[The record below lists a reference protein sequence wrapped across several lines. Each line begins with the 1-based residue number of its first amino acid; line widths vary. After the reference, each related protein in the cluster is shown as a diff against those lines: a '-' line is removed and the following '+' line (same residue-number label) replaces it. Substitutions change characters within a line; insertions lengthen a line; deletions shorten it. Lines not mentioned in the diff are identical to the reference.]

1 MIKYKLMSLKKK
13 KKSEL
18 IFFGRT
24 CFEVTISDTSQLQ
37 EVGGLLF
44 FCFSGGTQ
52 VLQPLIISK
61 TCLV

>member
-44 FCFSGGTQ
+44 S
-52 VLQPLIISK
+52 VLVVVHKCSSH
-61 TCLV
+61 